1 MSINNIIIYLM
12 IFFMLVGAVDR
23 LLGNRFGY
31 GKKFEEGIMAI
42 GTLSLA
48 MLGIISLSPL
58 IASALKPVITPLYKL
73 IDADPAMFAGTILA
87 NDMGGY
93 SLSMELALSQE
104 AGLFGGLFL
113 AATMGATLSFTIPV
127 AMGIIN
133 KEDEK
138 YLSKGIMAGLSTIPL
153 GCFFG
158 GLIAGFSFKML
169 ILNLIP
175 TIIFT
180 FFICVALLKYPK
192 AVSKSFSV
200 FSKVMFIAITIGL
213 ALQIVETLTGK
224 VLVQGMIPALEAVK
238 IICKIGM
245 TLAGAFPMVYFITKV
260 FKHPLVKLGK
270 LFGINENS
278 TVGIIACLAHNIPMY
293 NILKDMD
300 ERGKILNIAF
310 SVSGAF
316 VLGSHLGFTAG
327 VDTALVFP
335 VIAAKLIGGISAM
348 FVANFIYNK
357 DFKNSK
363 KLN

>member
-73 IDADPAMFAGTILA
+73 IGADPAMFAGTILA

-224 VLVQGMIPALEAVK
+224 V
-238 IICKIGM
+238 
-245 TLAGAFPMVYFITKV
+245 
-260 FKHPLVKLGK
+260 
-270 LFGINENS
+270 
-278 TVGIIACLAHNIPMY
+278 
-293 NILKDMD
+293 
-300 ERGKILNIAF
+300 
-310 SVSGAF
+310 
-316 VLGSHLGFTAG
+316 
-327 VDTALVFP
+327 
-335 VIAAKLIGGISAM
+335 
-348 FVANFIYNK
+348 
-357 DFKNSK
+357 
-363 KLN
+363 

>member
-73 IDADPAMFAGTILA
+73 IGADPAMFAGTILA

-93 SLSMELALSQE
+93 SLSMELALSQ
-104 AGLFGGLFL
+104 
-113 AATMGATLSFTIPV
+113 
-127 AMGIIN
+127 
-133 KEDEK
+133 EK

-278 TVGIIACLAHNIPMY
+278 TAGIIACLAHNIPMY

-300 ERGKILNIAF
+300 ERGKIINIAF